1 MALSEEQIKKNE
13 HIPTNEIEQ
22 DIAETQREIDQY
34 EKELEALIGDRQ
46 GNKLAI
52 YMREGKISQRKEFI
66 SNLQSILDY
75 RRVDAKTKSLI
86 NFSY

>member
-1 MALSEEQIKKNE
+1 MALTEEQIKQNE

-34 EKELEALIGDRQ
+34 EKELDALIGDRQ

-52 YMREGKISQRKEFI
+52 YMREGKISQRKEFVG
-66 SNLQSILDY
+66 NLQSILDY
-75 RRVDAKTKSLI
+75 RRAVA
-86 NFSY
+86 

>member
-1 MALSEEQIKKNE
+1 MALTEEQIKQNE

-34 EKELEALIGDRQ
+34 EKELDALIGDRQ

-52 YMREGKISQRKEFI
+52 YMREGKISQRKEFV

-75 RRVDAKTKSLI
+75 RRAVV
-86 NFSY
+86 